1 MNIQTRYKLYTNK
14 MSKYFSL
21 DLIGHI
27 RPPRMKIKS
36 MKRWKEFQFFILVF
50 GLVFHWVLAF
60 KNPHQHGWRK
70 CFSFVFQVSFAF
82 ISHPPTHMEKV
93 FGNDWW
99 SHGGCLNISFTHSHT
114 HTHTHALSF
123 IFLHIVFPPN
133 RKKENLWSSAVR
145 NGSLR
150 MPPSPRII
158 SPPPSFPKKQRSITN
173 GKELE
178 ILCMNCNQS

>member
-114 HTHTHALSF
+114 HTHTHSPYH
-123 IFLHIVFPPN
+123 HI
-133 RKKENLWSSAVR
+133 RR
-145 NGSLR
+145 
-150 MPPSPRII
+150 
-158 SPPPSFPKKQRSITN
+158 
-173 GKELE
+173 E
-178 ILCMNCNQS
+178 ILYIYVCIYIYIYISIVYIFRAHW